1 MQRETALEDPDDVFF
16 LEAGELLDALGRTPR
31 PAVRETAAR
40 RRRDHERF
48 RDEIPPEVL
57 LGDSSPP
64 AVRASVPPIR
74 QLHGTGVSPGR
85 RSGSARVV
93 LDVRDLES
101 VREGDVIVARATDPS
116 WTSSLS
122 LGAAIVLEMGGL
134 LSHGAI
140 VARELGIPAVVDVAR
155 ATQLIRSGDRIEVD
169 GTTGEVA
176 VGGSGVSGEES

>member
-1 MQRETALEDPDDVFF
+1 M
-16 LEAGELLDALGRTPR
+16 
-31 PAVRETAAR
+31 
-40 RRRDHERF
+40 
-48 RDEIPPEVL
+48 
-57 LGDSSPP
+57 
-64 AVRASVPPIR
+64 
-74 QLHGTGVSPGR
+74 
-85 RSGSARVV
+85 
-93 LDVRDLES
+93 RDLES

-140 VARELGIPAVVDVAR
+140 VARELGLPAVVDVAR